1 MTPGNLKLRFS
12 KRLESLLENALWS
25 SRMVVLVAVLASL
38 MTAFAVFYLAT
49 VDTWILVKEIY
60 HYADVNLSGAA
71 RKAIRSQAIAH
82 VVEVIDGYLLA
93 TVLLIFALGLYE
105 LFISALDQARR
116 SEAFAKVLIINNLDD
131 LKSRLGKVIL
141 IILIVRF
148 FEQGLKMEFDE
159 PLDLLAFAGGIALV
173 GLALFLSHSAI
184 YHLGAGDETGD

>member
-1 MTPGNLKLRFS
+1 MIPTQGFA
-12 KRLESLLENALWS
+12 KRLEAWLENFLWG
-25 SRMVVLVAVLASL
+25 SRAIVLVAVLASL

-49 VDTWILVKEIY
+49 VDTWLLVREIY
-60 HYADVNLSGAA
+60 HYADTSLSEVA
-71 RKAIRSQAIAH
+71 RKEIRSQAITH

-116 SEAFAKVLIINNLDD
+116 SESFAKVLIINNLDD

-148 FEQGLKMEFDE
+148 FEQGLKMEFAR

-184 YHLGAGDETGD
+184 YHLGASEETGGN